1 MRVMVIGNGA
11 REHAI
16 AWKLH
21 ASPRVSEVF
30 AAPGNAG
37 TAQLGVNV
45 DVQATDVEGLLAA
58 AHCPRD

>member
-1 MRVMVIGNGA
+1 M
-11 REHAI
+11 
-16 AWKLH
+16 
-21 ASPRVSEVF
+21 RVSEIF

-58 AHCPRD
+58 AHAHTRLT